1 MVAGFKDVVIAHSE
15 GEALPLHVVAAEELD
30 PFLDARAPA
39 HAAYARACGFTAAS
53 GEILILPDGEGA
65 PSRVLLGAG
74 KAEDPF
80 VVGVC
85 PLKLPTRDY
94 AIATSPKD
102 WTIEEMALA
111 WALGAYRFER
121 YKTSEKRPAR
131 LVATAGDMSEVAC
144 VADAVAL
151 VRDLVNTPAADM
163 GPEALEAAAR
173 EVARRPGAV
182 VKVTIGDKLLKD
194 NFPAVH
200 AVGRAAA
207 EAPRMIELEWGEKD
221 ARRLAIVGKGVC
233 FDTGGLNIKT
243 GDYMR
248 LMKKDMGGAAHALA
262 LAKLVMDANLPVRL
276 HVAIPAVENAV
287 GAGAFR
293 PGDILKSRA
302 GLTIEVDN
310 TDAEGRLVL
319 ADALARTGEGD
330 PELTIDFATL
340 TGAARVALGPELAP
354 YYAND
359 EEAAAALEAAAKET
373 RDPVWRMPL
382 WAGYDSQLDS
392 PIASLKNQGS
402 NPFAGSVIAALFLK
416 RFAGQRPWIHFDIYA
431 WNPTAR
437 PARPAGGEAQG
448 LRAAW
453 SMLKARFGK
462 D

>member
-1 MVAGFKDVVIAHSE
+1 MVAAFKDVVVSQPD
-15 GEALPLHVVAAEELD
+15 GEALPLHVVVAEELD
-30 PFLDARAPA
+30 AFLDARTAA
-39 HAAYARACGFTAAS
+39 HAAFARACGFSA
-53 GEILILPDGEGA
+53 GPGDLLVLPDPSGA
-65 PSRVLLGAG
+65 PSRVVLGAG
-74 KAEDPF
+74 KGEDPF
-80 VVGVC
+80 VLGVC
-85 PLKLPTRDY
+85 PLKLPVRDY
-94 AIATSPKD
+94 AIASAPQG
-102 WTIEEMALA
+102 WTADEMALA

-121 YKTSEKRPAR
+121 YKPSDKRPAR
-131 LVATAGDMSEVAC
+131 LVAGGGDIAETAR

-163 GPEALEAAAR
+163 GPDALEGAAR
-173 EVARRPGAV
+173 ELARAYGAV
-182 VKVTIGDKLLKD
+182 VRVTTGDKLLKD

-207 EAPRMIELEWGEKD
+207 EAPRMIELEWGDKD

-243 GDYMR
+243 GDFMR

-262 LAKLVMDANLPVRL
+262 LARLVMDAKLPVRL
-276 HVAIPAVENAV
+276 HLAIPAVENAI

-293 PGDILKSRA
+293 PGDILKTRA
-302 GLTIEVDN
+302 GLTVEVDN

-319 ADALARTGEGD
+319 ADALARTGEGE
-330 PELTIDFATL
+330 PELTVDFATL

-354 YYAND
+354 YYTND
-359 EEAAAALEAAAKET
+359 EAASAALEAAAKAA

-392 PIASLKNQGS
+392 PIAAMKNS
-402 NPFAGSVIAALFLK
+402 AANSFAGSIVAALFLK
-416 RFAGQRPWIHFDIYA
+416 RFVGQRPWIHFDIYA

-453 SMLKARFGK
+453 TMLKARFGK
-462 D
+462 G